1 MGEATRDVVGSI
13 LTRIRDTMTAV
24 TVYSDP
30 VERGNVT
37 VIPAAVNLAGGGG
50 GGGEDAKSGSGEG
63 GGFGLISRPVGAFV
77 IRGDQVTWKPA
88 IPPGLI
94 VIGLLIG
101 ARLLRKGIRAMS

>member
-1 MGEATRDVVGSI
+1 MTEATRDVVGSI

-30 VERGNVT
+30 IERNGVT
-37 VIPAAVNLAGGGG
+37 VIPAAVTFTGGGG
-50 GGGEDAKSGSGEG
+50 GGGEDGKSGSGEG
-63 GGFGLISRPVGAFV
+63 GGFGLVSRPVGAFV

-94 VIGLLIG
+94 VIGLLVG
-101 ARLLRKGIRAMS
+101 ARLLRKGIRALS

>member
-1 MGEATRDVVGSI
+1 MGESTRDVVGSI

-24 TVYSDP
+24 TVYADP
-30 VERGNVT
+30 VERNGVT
-37 VIPAAVNLAGGGG
+37 VIPATVTFAGGGG

-63 GGFGLISRPVGAFV
+63 GGFGMISRPVGAFV

-94 VIGLLIG
+94 VIGVLVVG
-101 ARLLRKGIRAMS
+101 RLLRKGIRALS